1 MVVNQPPVQ
10 EAVDRDPAAE
20 VEPDR
25 DEVVASPRARDAI
38 KKIAA
43 QLIAERGYHSTS
55 LRQLANEA
63 GITLGTLYHYFP
75 SKEELLSELID
86 DAMRPLLETL
96 DRVGRRAEADPVDA
110 LRQMVESFILIAL
123 EELGRALVLIA
134 DNELNALSP
143 APFERALRQRDE
155 YEHAM
160 LDVVEAGVRR
170 GVFDVPN
177 PKLAVYAM
185 LAICNS
191 VPRWYRFGGALSP
204 EAAATVNAE
213 LALRVAGVRERA
225 T

>member
-1 MVVNQPPVQ
+1 MVVNQPHVE
-10 EAVDRDPAAE
+10 EAVAAAT
-20 VEPDR
+20 VEPGP
-25 DEVVASPRARDAI
+25 EAAASPRARDAI

-86 DAMRPLLETL
+86 DAMRPLLATL
-96 DRVGRRAEADPVDA
+96 DRVDRRAEADPVDA
-110 LRQMVESFILIAL
+110 LREMVESFILIAL

-160 LDVVEAGVRR
+160 VAVVEAGVRQ

-191 VPRWYRFGGALSP
+191 VPRWYRFGGPLSP
-204 EAAATVNAE
+204 EEAAEVNAE
-213 LALRVAGVRERA
+213 LALRVVGVSERA